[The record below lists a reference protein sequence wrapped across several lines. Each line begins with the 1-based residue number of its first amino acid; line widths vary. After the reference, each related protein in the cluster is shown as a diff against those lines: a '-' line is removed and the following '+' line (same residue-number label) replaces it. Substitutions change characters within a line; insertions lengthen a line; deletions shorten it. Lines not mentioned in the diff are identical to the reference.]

1 MISGEGNWM
10 KFLLE
15 INDEK
20 IRDNLVAVLRALP
33 SVTLVDFEDD
43 HFYSPEN
50 LEAID
55 RSLRQIEEGKT
66 VEKTLDELR
75 AMEEE

>member
-1 MISGEGNWM
+1 M

-55 RSLRQIEEGKT
+55 RSLR
-66 VEKTLDELR
+66 
-75 AMEEE
+75 